1 MSSEATTDL
10 ASVDLTDLD
19 LFADGPPHALFARM
33 RDEAPVHWN
42 RSARGAQFWSLTRAE
57 DIETVSQDPET
68 FSSARG
74 GIFLRPETRS
84 RLDLLRRFVMF
95 KDPPEHTKYRDIVA
109 KAFLPRTLL
118 MIDEM
123 LQEIVSKTLDAVV
136 ERQECDLVRDVTRPV
151 SVNVISRLLG
161 ASDEDMDQLLD
172 WSETLENA
180 VLESADVSETLEEL
194 AAHFLKLVDKQVV
207 RGVDS
212 LAKGIAEAELDGE
225 RLSREDIAAYF
236 CVLLFVG
243 SNPTSSAIAGGML
256 ALIEN
261 PDQLKL
267 LRDEPSRLRYTR
279 SGIAPAAI
287 QEILRWTTP
296 MNCLARTATRD
307 TKVANVD
314 IKADDRLILWYASA
328 SRDPAI
334 VPNPDRF
341 NIARTAREI
350 PHYAFGGGGPHFC
363 QGANLTHRIL
373 SISLREILRRTTD
386 MEVAGSAN
394 RIGSPFIN
402 SFTSIPVKFSAA
414 G

>member
-1 MSSEATTDL
+1 MSSEATKDL

-57 DIETVSQDPET
+57 DIETVSKDPET
-68 FSSARG
+68 FSSASG

-84 RLDLLRRFVMF
+84 RLDLLRRFVIF

-109 KAFLPRTLL
+109 KAFLPRTML
-118 MIDEM
+118 MIDEL
-123 LQEIVSKTLDAVV
+123 LQEIASKRLDTVV
-136 ERQECDLVRDVTRPV
+136 ERQECDLVRDIARPISV
-151 SVNVISRLLG
+151 SVISRLLG
-161 ASDEDMDQLLD
+161 ASDEDMEQLLD

-180 VLESADVSETLEEL
+180 VVESVDVSDTLEQL
-194 AAHFLKLVDKQVV
+194 GTYFLKLVDKQVV
-207 RGVDS
+207 RGVNS

-225 RLSREDIAAYF
+225 RLSKEDIAAYF

-243 SNPTSSAIAGGML
+243 SNPTSSAIADAML

-261 PDQLKL
+261 PDQLEL
-267 LRDEPSRLRYTR
+267 LRNEPSRLRYTR
-279 SGIAPAAI
+279 SGIAPTAI

-307 TKVANVD
+307 TTIADVD

-328 SRDPAI
+328 SRDPA
-334 VPNPDRF
+334 VVSDPDKF
-341 NIARTAREI
+341 DVARPTRDV

-363 QGANLTHRIL
+363 QGANLTHRVL
-373 SISLREILRRTTD
+373 SIALREIIRRTAD
-386 MEVAGSAN
+386 MEVVGSAS
-394 RIGSPFIN
+394 RIRSPFIN

-414 G
+414 D